1 MYILF
6 LLIMYLVGE
15 IGGGINMGIE
25 LNNKVLQQRVECM
38 GKQICVNYDRFYTRN
53 HLWVKVT
60 TDGNLKLGI
69 TDYAQQFLKKKAAL
83 VEFIKNPAGHDEV
96 EEDEVF
102 CTVYGGMYPDP
113 ETLESECMAFDV
125 ISPVTGSIFEVNEA
139 VLDKPQL
146 VNIGC
151 YDEGWIATI
160 KPSEDWR
167 VTNTLV
173 RPERYIKLLKKVG
186 KSPLRV
192 L

>member
-1 MYILF
+1 MK
-6 LLIMYLVGE
+6 GE
-15 IGGGINMGIE
+15 KMERE
-25 LNNKVLQQRVECM
+25 LNNTVLQQRVDCR

-60 TDGNLKLGI
+60 PEGNLKIGI
-69 TDYAQQFLKKKAAL
+69 TDYAQQLLKKKAAL
-83 VEFIKNPAGHDEV
+83 VEFMKNPAVRDDV

-102 CTVYGGMYPDP
+102 CTVYGEMYPDP
-113 ETLESECMAFDV
+113 ETLKGECMAFDV
-125 ISPVTGSIFEVNEA
+125 ISPVLGRILEVNDS

-146 VNIGC
+146 VNTCC

-160 KPSEDWR
+160 KPTEDWK
-167 VTNTLV
+167 TTDTLV
-173 RPERYIKLLKKVG
+173 RPERYMKLIKKIG